1 MEDTRKLFTIVIHPN
16 ITMSRGADFVV
27 FNDNNGAKKIARK
40 IINGSFFSIEPHNVR
55 TNNHTH
61 TMAKQQQKISWRP

>member
-27 FNDNNGAKKIARK
+27 FNDNNGAQKIARK
-40 IINGSFFSIEPHNVR
+40 IINGSFFVLSHIAHKQPYTHNGQ
-55 TNNHTH
+55 TT
-61 TMAKQQQKISWRP
+61 AKISWRP